1 MSFEVFEKYRK
12 QVEKDLKFDEYNV
25 QELTMRLPALK
36 HFWVGKL
43 VEAKINLKKLDDK
56 KKDLIDS
63 LQTKAKPE
71 IGLSKSSLSNIVLN
85 NETVKEINNKIDEY
99 KIIVEY
105 LEKVEKIFH
114 SATFDIKNFIE
125 TIKIDE
131 VK

>member
-1 MSFEVFEKYRK
+1 MFEVFEKYRK
-12 QVEKDLKFDEYNV
+12 QVEQDLKFDEYNV

-43 VEAKINLKKLDDK
+43 VEAKISLKRLEDK
-56 KKDLIDS
+56 KRELIDS
-63 LQTKAKPE
+63 LQTKTKPE

-85 NETVKEINNKIDEY
+85 NETVREVNSKIEEY
-99 KIIVEY
+99 KVIVEY

>member
-1 MSFEVFEKYRK
+1 MAFEIFDKFRK
-12 QVEKDLKFDEYNV
+12 QVENDLKFDEYNV

-43 VEAKINLKKLDDK
+43 IDSKINLKRLEDK
-56 KKDLIDS
+56 KKELIDS
-63 LQTKAKPE
+63 LQNKTKPE
-71 IGLSKSSLSNIVLN
+71 IGLSKASMSNIVMN
-85 NETVKEINNKIDEY
+85 NDTIKEINSKIDEY
-99 KIIVEY
+99 KIVVEY

-114 SATFDIKNFIE
+114 TASFDIKNFIE

>member
-1 MSFEVFEKYRK
+1 MYEVFEKYRK
-12 QVEKDLKFDEYNV
+12 QVEQDLKFDEYNV

-43 VEAKINLKKLDDK
+43 VEAKISLKRLEDK
-56 KKDLIDS
+56 KRELIDS
-63 LQTKAKPE
+63 LQTKTKPE

-85 NETVKEINNKIDEY
+85 NETVREVNSKIEEY
-99 KIIVEY
+99 KVIVEY

>member
-1 MSFEVFEKYRK
+1 MFEVFEKYRK
-12 QVEKDLKFDEYNV
+12 QVEQDLKFDEYNV

-43 VEAKINLKKLDDK
+43 VEAKISLKKLEDK
-56 KKDLIDS
+56 KKELIDS
-63 LQTKAKPE
+63 LQSKTKPE

-85 NETVKEINNKIDEY
+85 NETVREVNNKIEEY
-99 KIIVEY
+99 KVIVEY